1 MELTVSISTVISACL
16 GFLGVYV
23 LMPFALIG
31 RDFLILKFIE
41 RYILNDEFWT
51 NLRIVNTDKAIHN
64 YQFAGKKSQVKISN
78 AGQYYTIDGR
88 EVTESE
94 YLRFERGLQ
103 MHLNRINQ
111 LEPKILLRTNFIVWA
126 DKYFK
131 LESGLMKQIDRFS
144 KRVYERETR
153 KLKNQD
159 SKAPK
164 K

>member
-1 MELTVSISTVISACL
+1 MELTVSISTVITACF

-41 RYILNDEFWT
+41 RYIMNEGFWSI
-51 NLRIVNTDKAIHN
+51 LRIVNTDKAIHN
-64 YQFAGKKSQVKISN
+64 YQFAGKKSQMSIVGM
-78 AGQYYTIDGR
+78 GQRYTIDGK

-94 YLRFERGLQ
+94 YLQFERGLQ

-131 LESGLMKQIDRFS
+131 LESGLMKQIERFS
-144 KRVYERETR
+144 KRVYERQIRT
-153 KLKNQD
+153 LKEQD
-159 SKAPK
+159 NKGPQQ
-164 K
+164 